1 MKSLIVLASLLLT
14 APAFGQGT
22 DNKDLIGPSLE
33 PAAPYDNKLLRLAEV
48 LGSIHYLRNLCDAG
62 EGNKW
67 REVMSSLLVS
77 EKPGPKR
84 RERLVAS
91 FNRGY
96 RAFNDTHGTC
106 TASAAAAG
114 ERYRKEGSAIAGQIT
129 RRYGR

>member
-1 MKSLIVLASLLLT
+1 MKRLIVIASLLFAL
-14 APAFGQGT
+14 PAFGQGA

-33 PAAPYDNKLLRLAEV
+33 PAAPYDSKMLRLAEV
-48 LGSIHYLRNLCDAG
+48 LGSIHYLRNLCEAG

-67 REVMSSLLVS
+67 REIMSSLLVS

-84 RERLVAS
+84 RERLVAR

-96 RAFNDTHGTC
+96 RAFNDTYGVC

-114 ERYRKEGSAIAGQIT
+114 ERYRKEGSDLAGQIT